1 MSGKPA
7 HESGTSPVADDAA
20 QDETLDDT
28 ARAQQESQA
37 PTLEGPGDSSSA
49 SDAAEQSEGAST
61 PDGADQPDVEQI
73 EALAQGIQE
82 HGILLAGVVD
92 LDAHEAAPAGV
103 GQQLGDGG
111 P

>member
-1 MSGKPA
+1 MNPRPNAIPVTDQGGQQAGALPA
-7 HESGTSPVADDAA
+7 QGG
-20 QDETLDDT
+20 
-28 ARAQQESQA
+28 AQQVLPRA
-37 PTLEGPGDSSSA
+37 
-49 SDAAEQSEGAST
+49 
-61 PDGADQPDVEQI
+61 DGADQPDVEQV